1 MTFNLRT
8 LDGVDV
14 AGKRVIVRADLNVP
28 MDGDVVT
35 EDARIRCVV
44 PTLTELAS
52 RGATVVVLSH
62 FGRPNGKVVAD
73 FSLAGIRECLEGRIG
88 RPVRFIPTDWAPGYP
103 IEVVSA
109 DGEVVLVEN
118 TRFHPGEEANDP
130 LFSRTL
136 ASLGDIFVND
146 AFSVSHRAHA
156 STVGVAGIL
165 PSFAGRSL
173 QAELAALDA
182 SLGKAARPIAAVIGG
197 RKISTK
203 LAILENL
210 VRRVDMLFV
219 GGAMAN
225 TLLHAQG
232 KSIGGSIC
240 EPQLAATAQRIM
252 RSASKHGCVL
262 VLPRD
267 VVVAD
272 EFAPG
277 AQSLVVSADNVPR
290 DSKILD
296 VGPASVVDFAERLN
310 GFRTLVWNGP
320 LGAFEVEPFYHGTFA
335 LAQIVANLTKSCGS
349 LTSVAGGGDTLA
361 ALGAAG
367 VLNDFSYVSTGGGAF
382 LEWLEGRELPGV
394 AILKG
399 PMTER
404 RQ

>member
-1 MTFNLRT
+1 MTTLRT
-8 LDGVDV
+8 LDGIDV

-28 MDGDVVT
+28 MVGDVVT
-35 EDARIRCVV
+35 DDARIRCAV
-44 PTLTELAS
+44 PTLTELACK
-52 RGATVVVLSH
+52 GATVVVLSH

-73 FSLAGIRECLEGRIG
+73 FSLASIRECVSERIG
-88 RPVRFIPTDWAPGYP
+88 RPVRFIPTDWAAGYP
-103 IEVVSA
+103 IEVVPTG
-109 DGEVVLVEN
+109 GEVVLIEN

-130 LFSRTL
+130 VFSRTL
-136 ASLGDIFVND
+136 ANLGDIFVND

-156 STVGVAGIL
+156 STVGVAQML
-165 PSFAGRSL
+165 PSFAGRNL

-182 SLGKAARPIAAVIGG
+182 ALGKAAKPLAAVIGG

-210 VRRVDMLFV
+210 VRHVDMLFV
-219 GGAMAN
+219 GGGMAN

-232 KSIGGSIC
+232 KSVGRSIC
-240 EPQLAATAQRIM
+240 EPQLITIAEQVM
-252 RSASKHGCVL
+252 RSAHEYGCVL
-262 VLPRD
+262 VLPKD

-272 EFAPG
+272 ELAPG
-277 AQSLVVSADNVPR
+277 AKCVVVSADHVPR
-290 DSKILD
+290 NSKILD
-296 VGPASVVDFAERLN
+296 IGPATVVDFASRLA

-320 LGAFEVEPFYHGTFA
+320 VGAFEVEPFHQGTFA
-335 LAQIVANLTKSCGS
+335 LARIVANLTRSGS
-349 LTSVAGGGDTLA
+349 LETSVAGGGDTLA

-399 PMTER
+399 PMRER
-404 RQ
+404 RH